1 MKKIALLIEEFNTS
15 ICEIESSH
23 LDELQTLDKKIK
35 KAKVCIEKFRKTI
48 RNDGFSSQKDE
59 IKFFKYQKPYVQ
71 GRLQYY
77 ISLNTYLLRKP
88 FVSLSQQSK
97 FIKTQLNKLD
107 TDNCLQ
113 LKFVKYYRLNESYN
127 DQILFLR
134 SNKQFDMFTDTSRH
148 SDDPEFSTNYD
159 YLPTEVTANDL
170 LKNFYSEELN
180 SLKRMDPNT
189 IVEQVKPDIL
199 NNLPWTASKTDLV
212 ELLYALNAAGAI
224 KNGEA
229 EMKKLVLICKEL
241 FEIDLGNIYKTFNE
255 IKSREKDLSKF
266 LDKLKIDFIK
276 KVNSER

>member
-1 MKKIALLIEEFNTS
+1 M
-15 ICEIESSH
+15 
-23 LDELQTLDKKIK
+23 
-35 KAKVCIEKFRKTI
+35 
-48 RNDGFSSQKDE
+48 
-59 IKFFKYQKPYVQ
+59 
-71 GRLQYY
+71 
-77 ISLNTYLLRKP
+77 NTYLLKKP

-107 TDNCLQ
+107 TDNCVH
-113 LKFVKYYRLNESYN
+113 LKFVKYYRLGESHN
-127 DQILFLR
+127 DQMLFLR

-159 YLPTEVTANDL
+159 YLATEVTANDL
-170 LKNFYSEELN
+170 LKDYYSKELK
-180 SLKRMDPNT
+180 SLKKMDPNT
-189 IVEQVKPDIL
+189 IVEHVKPEIL
-199 NNLPWTASKTDLV
+199 NNLLWTASKTDLV